1 MLQLVDLHGRR
12 TSRSTQAAPP
22 RVLGQRRKLFMAFE
36 GTPASTSP
44 ADGALDAAATD
55 LRLTHRAL
63 LKGMLTCAPKN
74 GVSCDEIALRLTEEA
89 ERCIASALEAALA
102 YLAVRT
108 SPAPGECVLLGLG
121 KLGGREMTLGSDLD
135 IVFVYEAAPG
145 ACPHEAAAYFD
156 RVAKITVGLLNR
168 SQQQERLYE
177 VDVRLRPHGE
187 DGPLATPLS
196 AFGRYYDQDC
206 WSWELLALARGR
218 CVAGSARLQAT
229 VTELLRGIHAR
240 AGRRPSLARDVAEMR
255 ALLDVELPAQSVWD
269 LKRAAGGLMD
279 IEFLAQT
286 QQLLVAGQDAELHLE
301 TRLKAALRAL
311 AALGRLR
318 SQDAALLGRAASLYQ
333 TVQHVQRMAGVTDL
347 QRAARPYRQ
356 LASQAAG
363 GTALPALRRRL
374 ANFQREVRPLFE
386 HYVGRTEGAAAVW
399 AVA

>member
-1 MLQLVDLHGRR
+1 
-12 TSRSTQAAPP
+12 
-22 RVLGQRRKLFMAFE
+22 
-36 GTPASTSP
+36 
-44 ADGALDAAATD
+44 
-55 LRLTHRAL
+55 
-63 LKGMLTCAPKN
+63 
-74 GVSCDEIALRLTEEA
+74 
-89 ERCIASALEAALA
+89 
-102 YLAVRT
+102 
-108 SPAPGECVLLGLG
+108 
-121 KLGGREMTLGSDLD
+121 
-135 IVFVYEAAPG
+135 
-145 ACPHEAAAYFD
+145 
-156 RVAKITVGLLNR
+156 
-168 SQQQERLYE
+168 
-177 VDVRLRPHGE
+177 
-187 DGPLATPLS
+187 
-196 AFGRYYDQDC
+196 
-206 WSWELLALARGR
+206 
-218 CVAGSARLQAT
+218 
-229 VTELLRGIHAR
+229 
-240 AGRRPSLARDVAEMR
+240 MR

-363 GTALPALRRRL
+363 GTTLPALRRRL

-386 HYVGRTEGAAAVW
+386 HYVGRTEGATAVW